1 MNAIPL
7 ENARRDLDGLF
18 ARVLADAEPV
28 VVNTGEAGSVVVM
41 PLDDFTSWQETAYL
55 LKNPANAAHL
65 RKSLEQLQCGQVAE
79 LELDER

>member
-7 ENARRDLDGLF
+7 DNARSDLDGIV
-18 ARVLADAEPV
+18 ARVLADSEPIV
-28 VVNTGEAGSVVVM
+28 LNTADGSSVVVM

-65 RKSLEQLQCGQVAE
+65 RESLAQIERGQVAE
-79 LELDER
+79 RELDEQ